1 MLPPVQRELPCCLA
15 LGANAASHLGLLN
28 PTRSTNNAQQC
39 YGAVHAP
46 PKRDAEPRSSP
57 EQCCQEAMGGKRHGL
72 LCSHGKLPPAGR
84 CATARAGAAAL
95 MVLGCCC
102 ACRDGGTKL
111 AALSPVCTSA
121 DTATG
126 RSAGLGAAVFA
137 KEICSLP
144 TSPRCPRR
152 PAERLTRSCSI
163 CSAASSPMVSSQL
176 PNPSF
181 PYEKKCK
188 TCSNAATS
196 GRRASRSWGGR
207 GSSAGHCSQPPLGR
221 EGTVLA
227 EMLRH
232 CPFPRLI
239 AILGRGGWDSKS

>member
-102 ACRDGGTKL
+102 ACGFLHG
-111 AALSPVCTSA
+111 LSQQQ
-121 DTATG
+121 G
-126 RSAGLGAAVFA
+126 
-137 KEICSLP
+137 SL
-144 TSPRCPRR
+144 
-152 PAERLTRSCSI
+152 
-163 CSAASSPMVSSQL
+163 
-176 PNPSF
+176 
-181 PYEKKCK
+181 
-188 TCSNAATS
+188 S
-196 GRRASRSWGGR
+196 GRAVLLAQPMQRRRDEA
-207 GSSAGHCSQPPLGR
+207 CSPLSC
-221 EGTVLA
+221 L
-227 EMLRH
+227 H
-232 CPFPRLI
+232 KC
-239 AILGRGGWDSKS
+239 

>member
-1 MLPPVQRELPCCLA
+1 MPLPTSVCSTPR
-15 LGANAASHLGLLN
+15 AAQT
-28 PTRSTNNAQQC
+28 TRS
-39 YGAVHAP
+39 
-46 PKRDAEPRSSP
+46 S
-57 EQCCQEAMGGKRHGL
+57 
-72 LCSHGKLPPAGR
+72 
-84 CATARAGAAAL
+84 ATAPCTPHLSVTLSPVPPQSSAAK
-95 MVLGCCC
+95 
-102 ACRDGGTKL
+102 KL